1 MGRLTL
7 PSGEAAAA
15 ELVAERLSHVLE
27 AVSLIRQELKGEVP
41 LIGFSAAPWTLF
53 YYIVGGS
60 SKKNQENGE
69 RWLKEHPEASKA
81 LLDSLGD
88 IVIEYLSAQV
98 KAGAQMLQV
107 FEAMG
112 MFIGPESME
121 KHAMP
126 QMERIAA
133 TLKQRHPEVP
143 LLVFPRGAAY
153 ALPQLQKAGYDVL
166 TLDATADRATVRSQL
181 PGVCL
186 QGNFDPALLVEGT
199 PASVTAAVNSM
210 LDELGSQKLI
220 ANLAEGLGGKEQCE
234 NVAAF
239 VDAVHA
245 YTPKDAPKQ
254 PVAAGAPQAAAPDGF
269 VWGNTY

>member
-1 MGRLTL
+1 
-7 PSGEAAAA
+7 
-15 ELVAERLSHVLE
+15 
-27 AVSLIRQELKGEVP
+27 
-41 LIGFSAAPWTLF
+41 
-53 YYIVGGS
+53 
-60 SKKNQENGE
+60 
-69 RWLKEHPEASKA
+69 
-81 LLDSLGD
+81 
-88 IVIEYLSAQV
+88 
-98 KAGAQMLQV
+98 
-107 FEAMG
+107 

-199 PASVTAAVNSM
+199 PASVTAAVNSSSTS
-210 LDELGSQKLI
+210 LDRRSSSLTWPGAGRQGAVRERRRLRGPVHGRGDAHTVQ
-220 ANLAEGLGGKEQCE
+220 GLRRQGL
-234 NVAAF
+234 
-239 VDAVHA
+239 
-245 YTPKDAPKQ
+245 
-254 PVAAGAPQAAAPDGF
+254 QAA
-269 VWGNTY
+269 